1 MEPGK
6 GDRITL
12 VGLTIIL
19 VIHFVGLLGPTDEM
33 PSSTLSTITI
43 LLEVGM
49 VSALVALGF
58 RVLRS
63 LPPDALR
70 GGWIFLLVVG
80 AGAGLGIFGI
90 RLSGGQRLELPPRR
104 TSVTDLPSV
113 PTANT
118 TPDTRI
124 RDMFALAQHPPGSE
138 AQALPKQLHDLIA
151 ELEKLNQKAVTG
163 PWVAAM
169 KKDPTL
175 HAISREDLRGAR
187 AAHVAVHECNERIL
201 KGFAEAEAK
210 GVGLSGAS

>member
-1 MEPGK
+1 MSGFSRRAPLRSAKGAIILPSGRSSAHHRRMEPGK

-19 VIHFVGLLGPTDEM
+19 VIHFVGLLGPTDEV
-33 PSSTLSTITI
+33 PSATLSTITI

-49 VSALVALGF
+49 VSALVALGS

-118 TPDTRI
+118 TPDSRI
-124 RDMFALAQHPPGSE
+124 RDMFALAQHPAIAALTEHVRVGKTGHGMADFRDD
-138 AQALPKQLHDLIA
+138 AQIDADIRS
-151 ELEKLNQKAVTG
+151 T
-163 PWVAAM
+163 
-169 KKDPTL
+169 KKP
-175 HAISREDLRGAR
+175 
-187 AAHVAVHECNERIL
+187 
-201 KGFAEAEAK
+201 
-210 GVGLSGAS
+210 